1 MEKSTTGYWARP
13 RPPSAPD
20 RFAPITLY
28 ARRLKSATVSISAFG
43 IWRACPRA
51 SSPWWSAKCF
61 SCCWPTRSA
70 RPPVLAP
77 APGDEPAHPPT
88 PAAVAQPYLGSGGR
102 LLSAAILFAVA
113 GGVRHDLT
121 GTGGGSPRQV
131 AAQDETDPTRCLSSV
146 AECPAT
152 VKGGSPTSR

>member
-1 MEKSTTGYWARP
+1 GPVRAVGVHPAARL
-13 RPPSAPD
+13 RC
-20 RFAPITLY
+20 L
-28 ARRLKSATVSISAFG
+28 G
-43 IWRACPRA
+43 
-51 SSPWWSAKCF
+51 
-61 SCCWPTRSA
+61 
-70 RPPVLAP
+70 P
-77 APGDEPAHPPT
+77 AQADEPAPPLR
-88 PAAVAQPYLGSGGR
+88 PAAVARPYLGSGGR

-131 AAQDETDPTRCLSSV
+131 AAQDEADPTRCLSSI

>member
-1 MEKSTTGYWARP
+1 MLFRVVGSHAAARP
-13 RPPSAPD
+13 RV
-20 RFAPITLY
+20 R
-28 ARRLKSATVSISAFG
+28 
-43 IWRACPRA
+43 
-51 SSPWWSAKCF
+51 
-61 SCCWPTRSA
+61 
-70 RPPVLAP
+70 AP
-77 APGDEPAHPPT
+77 APGEEPSPPPT

-131 AAQDETDPTRCLSSV
+131 AAQDETDPTRCLSSI

>member
-1 MEKSTTGYWARP
+1 MLLGSGSHALAQVLP
-13 RPPSAPD
+13 GGLPSA
-20 RFAPITLY
+20 F
-28 ARRLKSATVSISAFG
+28 
-43 IWRACPRA
+43 RAVGLHA
-51 SSPWWSAKCF
+51 A
-61 SCCWPTRSA
+61 A

-121 GTGGGSPRQV
+121 ETGGGSPRQV

-152 VKGGSPTSR
+152 VNRGLANEPLAGSASEPCGGMG